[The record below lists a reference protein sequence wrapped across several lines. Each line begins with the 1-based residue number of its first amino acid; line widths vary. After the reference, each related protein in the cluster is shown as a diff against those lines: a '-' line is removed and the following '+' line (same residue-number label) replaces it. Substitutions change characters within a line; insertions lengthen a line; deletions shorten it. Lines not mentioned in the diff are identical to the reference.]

1 MASSHEKADALDV
14 IRTGVQLHL
23 RQYKRRVQTAAEAEY
38 ERLALEHER
47 SHAAAPFDH
56 LAAASKA
63 LSNATR
69 EWLGV
74 ESPVETKALDAAAEA

>member
-1 MASSHEKADALDV
+1 MASNHEKADALDV

-23 RQYKRRVQTAAEAEY
+23 RQYKRRVQVAAEAEY
-38 ERLALEHER
+38 GRLESEYER
-47 SHAAAPFDH
+47 SGRKDPFDH

-63 LSNATR
+63 LSHATQ

-74 ESPVETKALDAAAEA
+74 GSPIETKAIGEAPSA

>member
-1 MASSHEKADALDV
+1 MSNHEKADALDV

-23 RQYKRRVQTAAEAEY
+23 RQYKRRVQVAAEAEY
-38 ERLALEHER
+38 ERLSGEHER
-47 SHAAAPFDH
+47 SSGKEPFDH

-63 LSNATR
+63 LGHATQ

-74 ESPVETKALDAAAEA
+74 GSPIETKALGEAPSA